1 MEMVERLERKGLGEV
16 ADTAP
21 SQLRAGGSGAGQTI
35 DGGSRVVRNTVRA
48 CFCFVGHMKT
58 GWTRLDPMGSRSIFS
73 RDSARVR
80 GGYAQPDL
88 VVIVV
93 HFGPHLRAAAS
104 VAHDRQRSGE

>member
-21 SQLRAGGSGAGQTI
+21 SQVSVREDAGQTI
-35 DGGSRVVRNTVRA
+35 EGGSRVIRNTVRA

-58 GWTRLDPMGSRSIFS
+58 GWTRLDPMGSKSIFS

-80 GGYAQPDL
+80 GGYAQPEL

-93 HFGPHLRAAAS
+93 YHFRALKK
-104 VAHDRQRSGE
+104 